1 MTDKFVCKK
10 DGIFEVTE
18 VTANGKPKKFTLR
31 CPIVYLSSL
40 AKSIP
45 QEIHAKLI
53 VIDEFIDGSST
64 RKFVLRDYAGDLKKA
79 VSRLIRPVDP
89 NHPVTTIALANPHEP
104 TSDLLQALGI
114 DFD

>member
-1 MTDKFVCKK
+1 MTEDYLCKK
-10 DGIFEVTE
+10 DGIYYITE
-18 VTANGKPKKFTLR
+18 RTGTGKPKSMTLR

-53 VIDEFIDGSST
+53 VIDEFIDGSSS
-64 RKFVLRDYAGDLKKA
+64 RKFVLKDYAADLKKA

-89 NHPVTTIALANPHEP
+89 AHPVTTIALANPHEP